1 MSLEGRLGGVG
12 EGAGQRG
19 EGEKK
24 RGPGWG
30 RGSWWQHGRWLEGG
44 AAEVAGAWLSRMLAG
59 M

>member
-24 RGPGWG
+24 RGD
-30 RGSWWQHGRWLEGG
+30 
-44 AAEVAGAWLSRMLAG
+44 MLTLCLD
-59 M
+59 